1 MRIMGLDIGDRR
13 IGVAVSDERGITARG
28 IDVIT
33 RKEDIFVFNQLQKLI
48 NSYQIKE
55 IVVGL
60 PKEMSGNVG
69 EQADKTLKFVTKM
82 KLNLNIPIKTWDE
95 RLSTKM
101 AKNILK
107 YAPLKRKK
115 EKGRIDK
122 LAASL
127 ILQNYLDYCNK

>member
-1 MRIMGLDIGDRR
+1 MGLDIGDSR
-13 IGVAVSDERGITARG
+13 IGVAVSDEFGITAQG

-33 RKEDIFVFNQLQKLI
+33 RKGDISVFEQLKNLI
-48 NSYQIKE
+48 NTYQIKE

-69 EQADKTLKFVTKM
+69 DQADKTLKFVTKM
-82 KLNLNIPIKTWDE
+82 KSNLNIPIKTWDE
-95 RLSTKM
+95 RLSTKV
-101 AKNILK
+101 AKSILK
-107 YAPLKRKK
+107 DAPLKKKK